1 MPCGISAVVHE
12 ELLFSWA
19 LNSKEVWSFN
29 HPVQIF
35 EQFIPASQKA
45 VLIGDKG
52 EPIEGIVG
60 AGAGVELRGPTH
72 RVSNHFSGELWINML
87 SVSWASLKDE
97 TIYFSED

>member
-19 LNSKEVWSFN
+19 LNSKGVWSFN
-29 HPVQIF
+29 HPVQTF

-45 VLIGDKG
+45 VLIADKG

-60 AGAGVELRGPTH
+60 AGAGAELRGPTH
-72 RVSNHFSGELWINML
+72 RVRNHFSGELWINML
-87 SVSWASLKDE
+87 SVSWAFLKDE